1 MTDFLTLLQRDHHD
15 LEAGLDELLD
25 AVTATQI
32 RSALDGVRLGLAA
45 HAEAEDIVMYSAL
58 MHAVAQDVLERVVV
72 HARVAH
78 AAQERMLGS
87 VVSSLP
93 GSSPWRSRVQ
103 TLRDMVRLHAEYE
116 EQVVLPLIRDLEP
129 ALYGSLAGKFATER
143 LRQLS
148 MMQPS
153 AQFFVPELAQAS

>member
-25 AVTATQI
+25 AATAQQI

-45 HAEAEDIVMYSAL
+45 HAEAEDIVMYGAL
-58 MHAVAQDVLERVVV
+58 MHAGARTLLERL
-72 HARVAH
+72 VAH
-78 AAQERMLGS
+78 GRAAHTQQERVLAS

-93 GSSPWRSRVQ
+93 GSVPWRERVRL
-103 TLRDMVRLHAEYE
+103 LRDMVRAHAAYE
-116 EQVVLPLIRDLEP
+116 EQTVVPVIRDLEP
-129 ALYGSLAGKFATER
+129 VLYGSLAGKFATER

>member
-1 MTDFLTLLQRDHHD
+1 MTDFVTLLQRDHHD

-25 AVTATQI
+25 AVTAPQI

-45 HAEAEDIVMYSAL
+45 HAEAEDIVMYGAL

-116 EQVVLPLIRDLEP
+116 EQIVLPLIRDLEP
-129 ALYGSLAGKFATER
+129 VLYGSLAGKFATER